1 MRLCGKCVKVIDSDI
16 TEDTCWSKCYSYVI
30 TKDINIL
37 NNVKLT
43 IQDGACLYLLNG
55 EFDSDNFKYNGGG
68 IIFDAGSKLC
78 ASNLLVAAVVLEDG
92 KYVLSNKIS
101 YNINNNGINFFGT
114 KEESEEGQDENT
126 DSDADIKFE
135 SGNLSQSDKAKL
147 HIKKMKELK
156 KNMVIDNNQPSKFVF
171 KSLSLEYI
179 WGLTLNNV
187 DSKEFYGKNI
197 NIFNSF
203 TGENF
208 TPSFSLDNTH
218 ICLNNLRIESNQ
230 PIIQDGLSNLGLIN
244 STLNINKSLIVLGG
258 SKFLVDFGSFG
269 SQSQSLIL
277 NKCSKLKIAV
287 ANFYDRI
294 ENTTLIEPI
303 GKLGN
308 INQIPYLVD
317 KCLNEKVV
325 ITIKPA
331 PF

>member
-43 IQDGACLYLLNG
+43 IQDGAGVYLLNG

-78 ASNLLVAAVVLEDG
+78 AGNLPILSVVLEDG
-92 KYVLSNKIS
+92 KYVIS
-101 YNINNNGINFFGT
+101 TKLNYNINNNGIQS
-114 KEESEEGQDENT
+114 KEEELVEEAFLEV
-126 DSDADIKFE
+126 ADQVKLK
-135 SGNLSQSDKAKL
+135 NLSKSDKAKL

-317 KCLNEKVV
+317 ECLNEKVV